1 MATLTV
7 AGVEEALS
15 KYKTVG
21 SSFIQELNLVMP
33 RLYAMGMWRDL
44 LYETTISTTDGNFTL
59 PDDSES
65 IVSAMVDDDP
75 VRAKA
80 QFHDY
85 RITGRNR
92 DGSTLYGYGLVDDGF
107 APAVNELEA
116 SKAYTINIEPVPP
129 ATEIPRT
136 STNFITITGLN
147 NASTPS
153 MQTYTPNLDTAVS
166 GSGIGSG
173 SVQFTS
179 ITEIRNGDSSLS
191 TPVKITAV
199 NVADATDKLELGTV
213 QEANKINSFRRY
225 RLGNDISNATKK
237 TIRVLVKRKF
247 KNLINSFDVVRP
259 SNLNAIKHGLLG
271 TVAEDNADL
280 ERANYHWNVCKQL
293 LEEELDAYRGSAKPA
308 VNFDPTGSGSRIP
321 NVM

>member
-1 MATLTV
+1 
-7 AGVEEALS
+7 
-15 KYKTVG
+15 
-21 SSFIQELNLVMP
+21 
-33 RLYAMGMWRDL
+33 MGMWRDL

-59 PDDSES
+59 PDDAEA
-65 IVSAMVDDDP
+65 IVSALIDNDP

-92 DGSTLYGYGLVDDGF
+92 DGSTLHGFGLVDDGF

-116 SKAYTINIEPVPP
+116 AKGYTITVSPISP

-136 STNFITITGLN
+136 STNFITITGL
-147 NASTPS
+147 
-153 MQTYTPNLDTAVS
+153 DT
-166 GSGIGSG
+166 
-173 SVQFTS
+173 
-179 ITEIRNGDSSLS
+179 
-191 TPVKITAV
+191 
-199 NVADATDKLELGTV
+199 LELGEV
-213 QEANKINSFRRY
+213 QEANKVNSFRRY
-225 RLGNDISNATKK
+225 RLGNDISNTTKK
-237 TIRVLVKRKF
+237 TIRVLVKRSF
-247 KNLINSFDVVRP
+247 KNLINSFDVIRP

-321 NVM
+321 NLL

>member
-21 SSFIQELNLVMP
+21 SSFVQELNLVMP

-65 IVSAMVDDDP
+65 IVSAMVDNDP

-107 APAVNELEA
+107 APIVNELEA
-116 SKAYTINIEPVPP
+116 SKAYTISIEPVSP

-136 STNFITITGLN
+136 STNFITITGLS
-147 NASTPS
+147 NASTPVL
-153 MQTYTPNLDTAVS
+153 QTYTPNLDTAS
-166 GSGIGSG
+166 NNITSG
-173 SVQFTS
+173 SVQFTT
-179 ITEIRNGDSSLS
+179 IIEIRNGDSSLS
-191 TPVKITAV
+191 APVKITAV
-199 NVADATDKLELGTV
+199 NIADATDKLELGTV

-225 RLGNDISNATKK
+225 RLGNDPSTKK

-280 ERANYHWNVCKQL
+280 ERANYHWNVCRQL
-293 LEEELDAYRGSAKPA
+293 LDEELDAYRGSAKPA

>member
-21 SSFIQELNLVMP
+21 SSFVQELNLVMP

-65 IVSAMVDDDP
+65 IVSAMVDNDP

-107 APAVNELEA
+107 APTVNELEA
-116 SKAYTINIEPVPP
+116 SKAYTISIEPVSP

-147 NASTPS
+147 NASTPVL
-153 MQTYTPNLDTAVS
+153 QTYTPNLDTAS
-166 GSGIGSG
+166 NNITSG
-173 SVQFTS
+173 SVQFTT
-179 ITEIRNGDSSLS
+179 IIEIRNGDSSLS
-191 TPVKITAV
+191 APVKITAV
-199 NVADATDKLELGTV
+199 NIADATDKLELGTV

-225 RLGNDISNATKK
+225 RLGNDPSTTK

-280 ERANYHWNVCKQL
+280 ERASYHWNVCKQL

>member
-65 IVSAMVDDDP
+65 IVSAMVDNDP

-107 APAVNELEA
+107 APTVNELEA
-116 SKAYTINIEPVPP
+116 SKAYTIAIEPISP
-129 ATEIPRT
+129 ATSIPRT

-147 NASTPS
+147 NASTPVL
-153 MQTYTPNLDTAVS
+153 QTYTPNLDTAS
-166 GSGIGSG
+166 NNITSG
-173 SVQFTS
+173 SVQFTT
-179 ITEIRNGDSSLS
+179 IIEIRNGDSSLPA
-191 TPVKITAV
+191 PVKITAV

-213 QEANKINSFRRY
+213 QEANKVNSFRRY
-225 RLGNDISNATKK
+225 RLGNNISNAETK
-237 TIRVLVKRKF
+237 TVRVLVKRKF
-247 KNLINSFDVVRP
+247 KNLINSFDIVRP

-308 VNFDPTGSGSRIP
+308 INFDPTGSGSRIP
-321 NVM
+321 NVL

>member
-7 AGVEEALS
+7 AGVEDALS
-15 KYKTVG
+15 KFKSVG
-21 SSFIQELNLVMP
+21 SSFTQELNLVLP

-59 PDDSES
+59 PDDAEA
-65 IVSAMVDDDP
+65 IVSALIDNDP

-92 DGSTLYGYGLVDDGF
+92 DGSTLHGFGLVDDGF
-107 APAVNELEA
+107 APTVNELEA
-116 SKAYTINIEPVPP
+116 SKGYTITVSPISP

-147 NASTPS
+147 NATTPAL
-153 MQTYTPNLDTAVS
+153 QTYSPNLDTAS
-166 GSGIGSG
+166 NNITSG

-179 ITEIRNGDSSLS
+179 ITEIRNGDSSLTS
-191 TPVKITAV
+191 PVKITAV
-199 NVADATDKLELGTV
+199 EVNNSSGTLELGTV
-213 QEANKINSFRRY
+213 QEANKVNSFRRY
-225 RLGNDISNATKK
+225 RLGNDITNTTKK
-237 TIRVLVKRKF
+237 TIRVLVKRSF
-247 KNLINSFDVVRP
+247 KNLINSFDVIRP

-280 ERANYHWNVCKQL
+280 ERATYHWGVCKQL

-321 NVM
+321 NLL

>member
-7 AGVEEALS
+7 AGVEDALS
-15 KYKTVG
+15 KFKSVG
-21 SSFIQELNLVMP
+21 SSFTQELNLVLP

-59 PDDSES
+59 PDDAEA
-65 IVSAMVDDDP
+65 IVSALIDNDP

-92 DGSTLYGYGLVDDGF
+92 DGSTLHGFGLVDDGF

-116 SKAYTINIEPVPP
+116 TKGYTITVSPISP

-147 NASTPS
+147 NASTPAL
-153 MQTYTPNLDTAVS
+153 QTYSPNLDTAS
-166 GSGIGSG
+166 NNITSG
-173 SVQFTS
+173 SVQFTT
-179 ITEIRNGDSSLS
+179 ITEIRNGDSSLPS
-191 TPVKITAV
+191 PVKITAV
-199 NVADATDKLELGTV
+199 NVNNTSDTLELGEV
-213 QEANKINSFRRY
+213 QEANKVNSFRRY
-225 RLGNDISNATKK
+225 RLGNDISNTTKK
-237 TIRVLVKRKF
+237 TIRVLVKRSF
-247 KNLINSFDVVRP
+247 KNLINSFDVIRP

-321 NVM
+321 NLL

>member
-7 AGVEEALS
+7 AGVEDALS
-15 KYKTVG
+15 KFKSVG
-21 SSFIQELNLVMP
+21 SSFTQELNLVLP

-59 PDDSES
+59 PDDAEA
-65 IVSAMVDDDP
+65 IVSALIDNDP

-92 DGSTLYGYGLVDDGF
+92 DGSTLHGFGLVDDGF

-116 SKAYTINIEPVPP
+116 AKGYTITVSPISP

-147 NASTPS
+147 NASTPAL
-153 MQTYTPNLDTAVS
+153 QTYSPNLDTAS
-166 GSGIGSG
+166 NNITSG
-173 SVQFTS
+173 SVQFTT
-179 ITEIRNGDSSLS
+179 ITEIRNGDSSLPS
-191 TPVKITAV
+191 PVKITAV
-199 NVADATDKLELGTV
+199 NVNDTSDTLELGEV
-213 QEANKINSFRRY
+213 QEANKVNSFRRY
-225 RLGNDISNATKK
+225 RLGNDISNTTKK
-237 TIRVLVKRKF
+237 TIRVLVKRSF
-247 KNLINSFDVVRP
+247 KNLINSFDVIRP

>member
-21 SSFIQELNLVMP
+21 SSFVQELNLVMP

-65 IVSAMVDDDP
+65 IVSAMVDNDP

-107 APAVNELEA
+107 APTVNELET
-116 SKAYTINIEPVPP
+116 SKAYTISIEPISP

-136 STNFITITGLN
+136 STNFISITGLN
-147 NASTPS
+147 NASTPVL
-153 MQTYTPNLDTAVS
+153 QTYTPNLDTAS
-166 GSGIGSG
+166 NNITSG
-173 SVQFTS
+173 SVQFTT

-191 TPVKITAV
+191 APVKITAV
-199 NVADATDKLELGTV
+199 NIADATNKLELGTV

-225 RLGNDISNATKK
+225 RLGNDISNGTKK

-259 SNLNAIKHGLLG
+259 SNINAIKHGLLG

-280 ERANYHWNVCKQL
+280 ERANYHWNVCRQL

>member
-33 RLYAMGMWRDL
+33 RLYAMGMWRGL

-107 APAVNELEA
+107 TSTVNELEA
-116 SKAYTINIEPVPP
+116 SKAYTIRIEPVSP
-129 ATEIPRT
+129 ATSIPRT
-136 STNFITITGLN
+136 STNFISITGLN
-147 NASTPS
+147 NSTTPVT
-153 MQTYTPNLDTAVS
+153 QTYNPNLDTAS
-166 GSGIGSG
+166 NNITSG
-173 SVQFTS
+173 SVVFTK
-179 ITEIRNGDSSLS
+179 ITEIRNGDSSLPS
-191 TPVKITAV
+191 PVKITAANV
-199 NVADATDKLELGTV
+199 NDTSDTLELGTV
-213 QEANKINSFRRY
+213 QEANKVNNFRRY
-225 RLGNDISNATKK
+225 RLGNDTTNATKK
-237 TIRVLVKRKF
+237 TIRVLVKRRF

-308 VNFDPTGSGSRIP
+308 VNFDTPGSGSRIP

>member
-21 SSFIQELNLVMP
+21 SSFVQELNLVMP

-65 IVSAMVDDDP
+65 IVSAMVDNDP

-80 QFHDY
+80 QFLDY

-92 DGSTLYGYGLVDDGF
+92 DGSTIHGYGLVDDGF
-107 APAVNELEA
+107 APTVNELEA
-116 SKAYTINIEPVPP
+116 SKAYTISIEPVSP

-147 NASTPS
+147 NASTPVL
-153 MQTYTPNLDTAVS
+153 QTYTPNLDTAS
-166 GSGIGSG
+166 NNITSG
-173 SVQFTS
+173 SVQFTTV
-179 ITEIRNGDSSLS
+179 IEIRNGDSSLS
-191 TPVKITAV
+191 APVKITAV
-199 NVADATDKLELGTV
+199 NIADATDKLELGTV
-213 QEANKINSFRRY
+213 QEANKVNSFRRY
-225 RLGNDISNATKK
+225 RLGNDSSVKK

-259 SNLNAIKHGLLG
+259 SNINAIKHGLLG

-280 ERANYHWNVCKQL
+280 ERANYHWSVCRQL
-293 LEEELDAYRGSAKPA
+293 LDEELDAYRGSAKPT

>member
-21 SSFIQELNLVMP
+21 SSFVQELNLVMP

-65 IVSAMVDDDP
+65 IVSAMVDNDP
-75 VRAKA
+75 VKAKA

-107 APAVNELEA
+107 APTVNELET
-116 SKAYTINIEPVPP
+116 SKAYTISIEPISP

-136 STNFITITGLN
+136 STNFISITGLN
-147 NASTPS
+147 NASTPVL
-153 MQTYTPNLDTAVS
+153 QTYTPNLDTAS
-166 GSGIGSG
+166 NNITSG
-173 SVQFTS
+173 SVQFTT

-191 TPVKITAV
+191 APVKITAV
-199 NVADATDKLELGTV
+199 NIADATNKLELGTV

-225 RLGNDISNATKK
+225 RLGNDISNGTKK

-259 SNLNAIKHGLLG
+259 SNINAIKHGLLG

-280 ERANYHWNVCKQL
+280 ERANYHWNVCRQL